1 ALDNMG
7 HIYASNIMVADD
19 YALRMGAHVVSCSF
33 GPRSLNLQPDARE
46 LALDAQEVRLY
57 EQAVRPTAQKGML
70 LVAAAGNDDTDL
82 DQLRDVNMSYLPC
95 TLDLPNVQLIVGP
108 PHALVRFTI
117 MGDAPVPNVSL
128 CFIFHF
134 DESTRL
140 NMTHAPVAW
149 LEKAAQVFNGRAV
162 HANVTARDFAKPVLQ
177 KRGEAGDP
185 PTYEIKIMGAFGRA
199 VNLVSESSHL
209 ATHLIFKSS
218 NGDVFRTHE
227 LPATEL
233 GLTLA
238 AADITGDYTSRPS
251 QASNT
256 GRTTVHIA
264 APGSDID
271 STLLGGV
278 YGNKSG
284 TSMAT
289 PIVAGAAALVLS
301 VLGAA
306 DGNFYQ

>member
-7 HIYASNIMVADD
+7 HVYTSNVMVAYD

-57 EQAVRPTAQKGML
+57 EQAVRPMAQKGVL

-95 TLDLPNVQLIVGP
+95 TLDLPNVV
-108 PHALVRFTI
+108 
-117 MGDAPVPNVSL
+117 
-128 CFIFHF
+128 C
-134 DESTRL
+134 
-140 NMTHAPVAW
+140 VAASDSDNQIYR
-149 LEKAAQVFNGRAV
+149 K
-162 HANVTARDFAKPVLQ
+162 
-177 KRGEAGDP
+177 
-185 PTYEIKIMGAFGRA
+185 
-199 VNLVSESSHL
+199 
-209 ATHLIFKSS
+209 
-218 NGDVFRTHE
+218 
-227 LPATEL
+227 
-233 GLTLA
+233 
-238 AADITGDYTSRPS
+238 DYTSRPS

-256 GRTTVHIA
+256 GRATVHIA

-271 STLLGGV
+271 STLLGGA